1 LKILIFRCLNN
12 NLALNHNG
20 FFTELE
26 TWKQARKIRIFI
38 SKLTSGFPAE
48 EKYRLTD
55 QLVRCSR
62 SIGNNIAEGH
72 GRFHYQD
79 NIRFCI
85 MARGSLSETLDQ
97 IIVAFDEGY
106 ITKEIFKLFEQD
118 HDYCL
123 KLLNGYIQFIKR
135 KKNDETS

>member
-1 LKILIFRCLNN
+1 
-12 NLALNHNG
+12 
-20 FFTELE
+20 
-26 TWKQARKIRIFI
+26 
-38 SKLTSGFPAE
+38 
-48 EKYRLTD
+48 
-55 QLVRCSR
+55 
-62 SIGNNIAEGH
+62 
-72 GRFHYQD
+72 
-79 NIRFCI
+79 